1 MKAVNA
7 TARVLDALVQRA
19 RLLRWIMIGL
29 MGLVVL
35 IDILKPSHYSRFPW
49 DGIPGFTAVYAFLGA
64 LALIGLYK
72 AIGYGLVYRSP
83 DYYTKRDGQAAE
95 SRDEESADG

>member
-7 TARVLDALVQRA
+7 TARVLDALVRRA

-35 IDILKPSHYSRFPW
+35 IDILKPAHYSRFPW
-49 DGIPGFTAVYAFLGA
+49 DGIPGFSAVYAFLGA

-72 AIGYGLVYRSP
+72 AIGYGLVYRRP
-83 DYYTKRDGQAAE
+83 DYYTRRDAQAAE
-95 SRDEESADG
+95 ARQTESADD

>member
-29 MGLVVL
+29 MVLVVL

-72 AIGYGLVYRSP
+72 AIGYGLVYRSS
-83 DYYTKRDGQAAE
+83 DYYTRRDAREAE
-95 SRDEESADG
+95 ERDEESADG